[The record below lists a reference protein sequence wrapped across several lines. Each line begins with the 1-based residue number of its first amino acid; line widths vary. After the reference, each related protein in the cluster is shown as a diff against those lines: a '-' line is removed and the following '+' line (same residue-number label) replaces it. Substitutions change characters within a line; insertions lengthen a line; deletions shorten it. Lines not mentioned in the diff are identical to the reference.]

1 MLIISKVIFPP
12 IMDLP
17 FQMTKPSDRF
27 NVPECSPVTFLPIQS
42 IALFYIS
49 TNRVSLAVSKAP
61 KVVHII
67 TPLNKILIIM
77 IFPSVIK
84 YAI

>member
-1 MLIISKVIFPP
+1 
-12 IMDLP
+12 MDLP

-42 IALFYIS
+42 IALFSIS
-49 TNRVSLAVSKAP
+49 TLRVSLAVIKVA

-67 TPLNKILIIM
+67 TPLNKILFIM
-77 IFPSVIK
+77 IFPSVIE
-84 YAI
+84 YEI